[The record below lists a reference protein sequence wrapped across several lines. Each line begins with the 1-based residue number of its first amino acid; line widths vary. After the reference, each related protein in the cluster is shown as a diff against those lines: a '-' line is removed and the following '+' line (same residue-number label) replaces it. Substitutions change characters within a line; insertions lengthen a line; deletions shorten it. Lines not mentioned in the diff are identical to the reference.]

1 VYLVAPVR
9 RAPKATA
16 TPMRPAWISRSRIAP
31 ALAAIAATAI
41 LVGCGGSSGSGTASS
56 TGSGSGGSAS
66 TSGGSTSTTAVHHA
80 KPVGPP
86 PQKESLADAAKR
98 IASTVASGDCAKINA
113 LDVKT
118 PKNASQQKLQKSC
131 AKLKKRLAKKP
142 SKMQSFKGLAGVF
155 DYAGKRRHSTAVLLR
170 TSDGLYH
177 YAFTSRFV
185 NGPTVG
191 TPFAPKYNEV
201 AKTAFNALKTKN
213 CDAFLKVAYVV
224 TGPAS
229 KGRQKVCPRFSK
241 NIVAKTVEKTPSAT
255 PKLIGGNRYFAFYGV
270 NGKTY
275 LTMVLARQSPS
286 QRPPGTKPGKLVVP
300 KGAPEYAYV
309 DAFPTN
315 EKQKKSK

>member
-16 TPMRPAWISRSRIAP
+16 TSIRPAWISRSRIAL
-31 ALAAIAATAI
+31 ALAATAATAI
-41 LVGCGGSSGSGTASS
+41 LVGCGSGAGSSSPSTGPGSSGS
-56 TGSGSGGSAS
+56 AS
-66 TSGGSTSTTAVHHA
+66 TGSTSTSAATHHA

-118 PKNASQQKLQKSC
+118 PNHASQQKLQKSC
-131 AKLKKRLAKKP
+131 AKLKKRLGKKP

-155 DYAGKRRHSTAVLLR
+155 DYAGKKRHSTAVLVR
-170 TSDGLYH
+170 GADGLYH
-177 YAFTSRFV
+177 FAFISRFV
-185 NGPTVG
+185 DGPTVG
-191 TPFAPKYNEV
+191 TPFAPKYNQV
-201 AKTAFNALKTKN
+201 AKTAFAALKTKN

-275 LTMVLARQSPS
+275 LTLVLARQSPS

-300 KGAPEYAYV
+300 KGASEYAYV
-309 DAFPTN
+309 DAFATN

>member
-16 TPMRPAWISRSRIAP
+16 TPTRPAWTTRSPIT
-31 ALAAIAATAI
+31 LAIAATAATAMI
-41 LVGCGGSSGSGTASS
+41 VGCGGAGAGSSSS
-56 TGSGSGGSAS
+56 TGSGSNDSAS
-66 TSGGSTSTTAVHHA
+66 TGSTSTSAVHHA

-86 PQKESLADAAKR
+86 RQKESLADAEKR

-113 LDVKT
+113 LAVSP

-131 AKLKKRLAKKP
+131 AKLKKRLGKKP

-155 DYAGKRRHSTAVLLR
+155 DHAGKKRNSTAVLLR
-170 TSDGLYH
+170 GADGLYH
-177 YAFTSRFV
+177 FAFISRFV
-185 NGPTVG
+185 DGPTVG
-191 TPFAPKYNEV
+191 TPFAPQYNEV
-201 AKTAFNALKTKN
+201 AKSAFAALKTKN
-213 CDAFLKVAYVV
+213 CDAFLKFAYVV

-229 KGRQKVCPRFSK
+229 KGRQRVCPRFSK
-241 NIVAKTVEKTPSAT
+241 NIVARTVSKTPSAT

-275 LTMVLARQSPS
+275 VTLVLARQAPS

-309 DAFPTN
+309 DAFATN
-315 EKQKKSK
+315 EKQPKSK

>member
-16 TPMRPAWISRSRIAP
+16 TQTRPAWTSRTQVTLAI
-31 ALAAIAATAI
+31 AAIAATAV
-41 LVGCGGSSGSGTASS
+41 LVGCGGAG
-56 TGSGSGGSAS
+56 GGSAS
-66 TSGGSTSTTAVHHA
+66 STESGSAGSTSTGSASTGATHHA

-86 PQKESLADAAKR
+86 PQKESLADSAKR

-113 LDVKT
+113 LNVKT

-131 AKLKKRLAKKP
+131 AKLKKRLGKKP

-155 DYAGKRRHSTAVLLR
+155 DYAGKKRHSTAVLLR
-170 TSDGLYH
+170 GADGLYH
-177 YAFTSRFV
+177 FAFISRFV

-191 TPFAPKYNEV
+191 TPFAPTYNQA
-201 AKTAFNALKTKN
+201 AKAAFTALKTKN

-229 KGRQKVCPRFSK
+229 KGKQRVCPRFSK
-241 NIVAKTVEKTPSAT
+241 NIVAKTVSKTPSAT

-275 LTMVLARQSPS
+275 LTMVLAREAPS

-309 DAFPTN
+309 DTFATN

>member
-1 VYLVAPVR
+1 
-9 RAPKATA
+9 
-16 TPMRPAWISRSRIAP
+16 
-31 ALAAIAATAI
+31 
-41 LVGCGGSSGSGTASS
+41 
-56 TGSGSGGSAS
+56 
-66 TSGGSTSTTAVHHA
+66 
-80 KPVGPP
+80 
-86 PQKESLADAAKR
+86 
-98 IASTVASGDCAKINA
+98 VASGDCAKINA
-113 LDVKT
+113 LNVKQ

-131 AKLKKRLAKKP
+131 AKLKKRLGKKP

-155 DYAGKRRHSTAVLLR
+155 DYAGKKRNSTAVLLR
-170 TSDGLYH
+170 GADGLYH
-177 YAFTSRFV
+177 FAFISRFV

-191 TPFAPKYNEV
+191 TPFAPRYNQV
-201 AKTAFNALKTKN
+201 AKSAFAALKTKN

-229 KGRQKVCPRFSK
+229 KGKQKVCPRFSK
-241 NIVAKTVEKTPSAT
+241 NIIAKTVSKTPSAT

-270 NGKTY
+270 NAKTY

-309 DAFPTN
+309 DTFATN